1 MSIAEV
7 ISLEVIDGECINIIY
22 TPQKYLLLLYICWML
37 KHQKVGL
44 LKLEVSANNV
54 VHQDSSRNSKVVM
67 KFTQQ
72 NSPGHI
78 AMSKGNIVR

>member
-1 MSIAEV
+1 MSSHTLHLLDAEAPKSWIV
-7 ISLEVIDGECINIIY
+7 
-22 TPQKYLLLLYICWML
+22 
-37 KHQKVGL
+37 
-44 LKLEVSANNV
+44 KLEVSANNV
-54 VHQDSSRNSKVVM
+54 VHQDSSRNIKVVM